1 MVIEKIKENKFKIL
15 LSLKDLEEE
24 NINIHSFMA
33 SNMENQEIL
42 KKILIKLKTDYN
54 FFIDCKNL
62 LVDTFYV
69 CNRDFIMIISSLENE
84 TENIPRVTVSRSS
97 YKDIDTFNV
106 YKFGSKD
113 ELKVFFNFI
122 ASTSNL
128 YYNTL
133 LNCPLYFYNGIYFL
147 ILSQN
152 GISEIIY
159 TSIDKYLS
167 EFTFKVNKPNNFYIK
182 LAEYGDKIN
191 LETLFI

>member
-106 YKFGSKD
+106 YKFCSKD
-113 ELKVFFNFI
+113 ELNVFFNFI
-122 ASTSNL
+122 SSTSNL
-128 YYNTL
+128 YYNIH
-133 LNCPLYFYNGIYFL
+133 LYR
-147 ILSQN
+147 
-152 GISEIIY
+152 
-159 TSIDKYLS
+159 
-167 EFTFKVNKPNNFYIK
+167 
-182 LAEYGDKIN
+182 
-191 LETLFI
+191 

>member
-106 YKFGSKD
+106 YKFCSKD
-113 ELKVFFNFI
+113 ELSFI
-122 ASTSNL
+122 
-128 YYNTL
+128 
-133 LNCPLYFYNGIYFL
+133 FL
-147 ILSQN
+147 
-152 GISEIIY
+152 
-159 TSIDKYLS
+159 
-167 EFTFKVNKPNNFYIK
+167 
-182 LAEYGDKIN
+182 
-191 LETLFI
+191 